1 MKYTSPFSDLTSA
14 PLGEELRLSALAQA
28 TQVPYPLLL
37 ALDVDGT
44 LARPDGTISPRT
56 VNAVKALQRSGAVLC
71 IASGRPP
78 LGIRPVA
85 ELLGMDE
92 FGGYIIGYNGGVL
105 MDYTSG
111 RMLYTASLPDEA
123 LPVVVECGRRPGHTM
138 LTYVGDEI
146 CTENASDPYVQ
157 VSHQRNGMPVREV
170 PDFMH
175 LPRPLPKCI
184 ITGDPC
190 DMPALQRELSAR
202 LYGIADAYLSEA
214 YFLEV
219 VRRGIDKA
227 DALLRLLDHLG
238 LTHHHLIA
246 AGDGHNDMG
255 MIRLAHLGI
264 AMGNAHPDV
273 RQVADIIAPPSSE
286 DGLAQVL
293 EEDNLPAPRTPSIPL

>member
-1 MKYTSPFSDLTSA
+1 MQNRFPLSPFIF
-14 PLGEELRLSALAQA
+14 PF
-28 TQVPYPLLL
+28 LL

-44 LARPDGTISPRT
+44 LARPDGTISQRT
-56 VNAVKALQRSGAVLC
+56 VDVVKTLQRSGAVLC

-92 FGGYIIGYNGGVL
+92 YGGYIIGYNGGVL
-105 MDYTSG
+105 MEHSTG
-111 RMLYTASLPDEA
+111 KVLYTASLPDEA
-123 LPVVVECGRRPGHTM
+123 LPVVVECGRRQGHTM

-146 CTENASDPYVQ
+146 CTEKASDTYVQ
-157 VSHQRNGMPVREV
+157 ISHRRNGMPIREV
-170 PDFMH
+170 ADFMA

-190 DMPALQRELSAR
+190 DMPALQREVSAR

-227 DALLRLLDHLG
+227 DALSRLLDHLG
-238 LTHHHLIA
+238 LTHHNLIA

-255 MIRLAHLGI
+255 MIRLASHGI
-264 AMGNAHPDV
+264 AMANAHPDV
-273 RQVADIIAPPSSE
+273 RKVADIIAPPASE

-293 EEDNLPAPRTPSIPL
+293 ESLL

>member
-1 MKYTSPFSDLTSA
+1 MKNSFLFSPFTF
-14 PLGEELRLSALAQA
+14 PF
-28 TQVPYPLLL
+28 LL

-44 LARPDGTISPRT
+44 LARPDGTISLRT
-56 VNAVKALQRSGAVLC
+56 VNVIKELQRSGAVLC

-105 MDYTSG
+105 MDYSTG
-111 RMLYTASLPDEA
+111 KVLYTASLPDET

-146 CTENASDPYVQ
+146 CTENASDPFVQ
-157 VSHQRNGMPVREV
+157 VSHRRNGMLVREV
-170 PDFMH
+170 TDFMD

-190 DMPALQRELSAR
+190 EMPSLQREVSAR

-227 DALLRLLDHLG
+227 DALSRLLDHLG
-238 LTHHHLIA
+238 FTHHNLIA

-255 MIRLAHLGI
+255 MIRLASLGI
-264 AMGNAHPDV
+264 AMANAHPDV
-273 RQVADIIAPPSSE
+273 RQVADVIAPPAAE

-293 EEDNLPAPRTPSIPL
+293 EGKTHPQPVRASH

>member
-1 MKYTSPFSDLTSA
+1 MNKCITGTMNNISFPTSRFPI
-14 PLGEELRLSALAQA
+14 
-28 TQVPYPLLL
+28 LL

-44 LARPDGTISPRT
+44 LTRPDGTISEGTIEVIRRFQEEGT
-56 VNAVKALQRSGAVLC
+56 RLC

-85 ELLGMDE
+85 DLLGMDE

-105 MDYTSG
+105 MDYSTG
-111 RMLYTASLPDEA
+111 KILYTASLPDEA
-123 LPVVVECGRRPGHTM
+123 IPVVIECGRRLGHTM
-138 LTYVGDEI
+138 LTYVDDEI

-157 VSHQRNGMPVREV
+157 ISHQRNGMPIREV
-170 PDFMH
+170 EDFMT

-190 DMPALQRELSAR
+190 EMPVLQREVSAR

-219 VRRGIDKA
+219 VRSGIDKA
-227 DALLRLLDHLG
+227 DALMRLLDYLN
-238 LTHHHLIA
+238 LSYHHLIA

-255 MIRLAHLGI
+255 MIRLASIGI

-273 RQVADIIAPPSSE
+273 RKVADVVAPPSAE
-286 DGLAQVL
+286 DGLAQIL
-293 EEDNLPAPRTPSIPL
+293 ESLYC

>member
-1 MKYTSPFSDLTSA
+1 MKNSFLFSPFTF
-14 PLGEELRLSALAQA
+14 PF
-28 TQVPYPLLL
+28 LL

-44 LARPDGTISPRT
+44 LTRPDGTISLRT
-56 VNAVKALQRSGAVLC
+56 VNVIKELQRSGAVLC

-105 MDYTSG
+105 MDYSTG
-111 RMLYTASLPDEA
+111 KVLYTASLPDEA

-146 CTENASDPYVQ
+146 CTENASDPFVQ

-170 PDFMH
+170 TDFMD

-190 DMPALQRELSAR
+190 EMPSLQREVSAR

-227 DALLRLLDHLG
+227 DALSRLLDHLG
-238 LTHHHLIA
+238 FTHHNLIA

-255 MIRLAHLGI
+255 MIRLASLGI
-264 AMGNAHPDV
+264 AMANAHPDV
-273 RQVADIIAPPSSE
+273 RQVADVVAPPAAE

-293 EEDNLPAPRTPSIPL
+293 EGKPHPQPSL